1 MASLIGQTVS
11 HYKILEHLGGGGMG
25 IVYKAQDLKLDRL
38 VALKFLPP
46 DLTRDPDAKQRFVQ
60 EAKAASALDH
70 PNICNVH
77 DIDETD
83 DGQIF
88 IVMAYY
94 EGETLKK
101 KIERG
106 PLKLHEAID
115 LAMQVAQGLT
125 KAHEHGIVHRDIKPA
140 NVMITSDGVA
150 KIVDFGLA
158 KLSGRTVLT
167 KASSFMGTVGYMSPE
182 QVQGSEVDGRTDIF
196 SFGVL
201 LYEMLSGRGPFQR
214 EYEAAV
220 LYAIV
225 HDHPRLLTELR
236 KDVPASVQSIVSRA
250 LSKSPDERYQS
261 MAEMLQDLQV
271 GECARGAP
279 GPSAHPKHSI
289 AVLPFEDMSPN
300 HDQEFFCDGV
310 AEELINA
317 LSHINS
323 FRVIARS
330 SAFAFKGKNEDV
342 RTMGGSLGVQALLEG
357 SVRKAD
363 NRIRVTVQL
372 INVEDG
378 SNLWSERFD
387 RNLDDIFQ
395 IQDSICLSV
404 AERLQTTLLQQQK
417 DRLVQRR
424 AHDASAYN
432 LYLKG
437 RFLFNQRKEASVK
450 KSVECYREAIT
461 IDPEFA
467 LAYAGLAASYEILGS
482 RRWLPQDVAYN
493 EARGAAMM
501 ALQLNETLPETH
513 IAMGT
518 VKMSCDWDWPA
529 AEREFCH
536 ALILNPG
543 HADAH
548 HMYAHYLEVTGRF
561 DAALAEMDHSLSL
574 EPVSPGLASCAAQIL
589 FSARRY
595 KEAIEQCNAAMEL
608 APEFLGLYGW
618 LGIAFVQAGS
628 HDRGIGALE
637 KGLHHLPEDARLLAL
652 MGYACAVSGRQSRT
666 LECLDRLSALEE
678 KKYVDP
684 YFVTWPHAGL
694 GDATAAHTMLERAY
708 DQHSEWLPWVRVD
721 PLMDGLRADP
731 RFAGFLKRMKFT
743 A

>member
-1 MASLIGQTVS
+1 MSGKIVS
-11 HYKILEHLGGGGMG
+11 HYRILEHIGGGGMG
-25 IVYKAQDLKLDRL
+25 VVYKAQDLKLDRP

-46 DLTRDPDAKQRFVQ
+46 DLTRDPDARQRFIH
-60 EAKAASALDH
+60 EAKAASALQH
-70 PNICNVH
+70 NNICAVH
-77 DIDETD
+77 DIDRTD
-83 DGQIF
+83 DGQEF
-88 IVMAYY
+88 IVMDFY
-94 EGETLKK
+94 EGETLRT

-106 PLKLHEAID
+106 PLKLEDAMEIAI
-115 LAMQVAQGLT
+115 QVAQGLIN
-125 KAHEHGIVHRDIKPA
+125 AHEHGIIHRDIKPA

-182 QVQGSEVDGRTDIF
+182 QVQGSEVDRRTDIF

-214 EYEAAV
+214 EYEAAA

-225 HDHPRLLTELR
+225 HDQPRPLTELR

-250 LSKSPDERYQS
+250 LAKGPDDRYQS
-261 MAEMLQDLQV
+261 MVEMLQDLQR

-279 GPSAHPKHSI
+279 KPSGNPKQSI
-289 AVLPFEDMSPN
+289 AVLPFEDMSPG

-317 LSHINS
+317 LSHISS

-342 RTMGGSLGVQALLEG
+342 RAIGSSLGVQALLEG

-372 INVEDG
+372 INVDDG

-404 AERLQTTLLQQQK
+404 AERLQATLLQQQK
-417 DRLVQRR
+417 DQVVQRR
-424 AHDASAYN
+424 AHDAAAYN

-437 RFLFNQRKEASVK
+437 RFLFNQRKEASIK

-461 IDPEFA
+461 VDPEFG
-467 LAYAGLAASYEILGS
+467 LAYAGLAASYEVLGS

-493 EARGAAMM
+493 AAREAAMK
-501 ALQLNETLPETH
+501 AIQLNDMLPEAH
-513 IAMGT
+513 IAMGS
-518 VKMSCDWDWPA
+518 VKMNCNWDWPA
-529 AEREFCH
+529 AERELCH
-536 ALILNPG
+536 AVMLNPG

-548 HMYAHYLEVTGRF
+548 HMYAHYLEVTGQF
-561 DAALAEMDHSLSL
+561 NQALSEMDRSLAL

-595 KEAIEQCNAAMEL
+595 KEAIEQCSAAMEL
-608 APEFLGLYGW
+608 APEFFGLYGW
-618 LGIAFVQAGS
+618 LGIAHIQAGS
-628 HDRGIGALE
+628 HDRGIDALE
-637 KGLHHLPEDARLLAL
+637 KGLQHLPEDARLLAL
-652 MGYACAVSGRQSRT
+652 LGYACAISGRQSRT
-666 LECLDRLSALEE
+666 LQCLDRLSRLNE

-684 YFVTWPHAGL
+684 YFVIWPHVGL
-694 GDATAAHTMLERAY
+694 GDATAAHRMLERAY
-708 DQHSEWLPWVRVD
+708 DQHSEWLPWVGVD

-731 RFAGFLKRMKFT
+731 EFAGFLKRMKLPT
-743 A
+743 

>member
-1 MASLIGQTVS
+1 
-11 HYKILEHLGGGGMG
+11 MG
-25 IVYKAQDLKLDRL
+25 VVYKALDLKLDRF
-38 VALKFLPP
+38 VALKFLPS
-46 DLTRDPDAKQRFVQ
+46 DLTRDQGAKQRFVH
-60 EAKAASALDH
+60 EAKAASALQH
-70 PNICNVH
+70 NNICVVY

-83 DGQIF
+83 DSQMF
-88 IVMAYY
+88 ISMEYL

-106 PLKLHEAID
+106 PLKIEEAVGI
-115 LAMQVAQGLT
+115 AMQIAQGLA

-140 NVMITSDGVA
+140 NIMVTADGVA

-167 KASSFMGTVGYMSPE
+167 KASSLMGTVGYMSPE
-182 QVQGSEVDGRTDIF
+182 QVQGSEVDRRTDIF

-214 EYEAAV
+214 EYEAAA

-225 HDHPRLLTELR
+225 HDHPRPLTELR
-236 KDVPASVQSIVSRA
+236 KDVPAGVQSIVNRA

-261 MAEMLQDLQV
+261 MAEMVHDLQT
-271 GECARGAP
+271 GEHARGAP
-279 GPSAHPKHSI
+279 RPSAHPKHSI

-317 LSHINS
+317 LSHIS
-323 FRVIARS
+323 SLRVIART

-342 RTMGGSLGVQALLEG
+342 RTIGGSLGVQALLEG

-387 RNLDDIFQ
+387 RNLDDVFQ

-417 DRLVQRR
+417 DRVVQRR

-437 RFLFNQRKEASVK
+437 RFLFNQRKEASIK

-461 IDPEFA
+461 VDPQFG
-467 LAYAGLAASYEILGS
+467 LAYAGLTLSYEILGS

-493 EARGAAMM
+493 EARGAAKM
-501 ALQLNETLPETH
+501 ALQLNDTLPETH

-518 VKMSCDWDWPA
+518 VKMNCDWDWPA
-529 AEREFCH
+529 AEREFCD
-536 ALILNPG
+536 ALMLNTG

-561 DAALAEMDHSLSL
+561 DEALAEMDRSLAL

-595 KEAIEQCNAAMEL
+595 AEAILQCNAAMEL
-608 APEFLGLYGW
+608 APEFFGLYGW
-618 LGIAFVQAGS
+618 LGIAYVQAGS
-628 HDRGIGALE
+628 HDRGIDALE

-652 MGYACAVSGRQSRT
+652 MGYACALSGRQSST
-666 LECLDRLSALEE
+666 LECLDRLSTLKE

-684 YFVTWPHAGL
+684 YFLTWPHVGL
-694 GDATAAHTMLERAY
+694 GDATAAHAMLERAY
-708 DQHSEWLPWVRVD
+708 EQHSEWLPWVGVD

-731 RFAGFLKRMKFT
+731 RFAGLLKRMKVT